1 MTRLFRIFLL
11 GSLVLVVLCQNVN
24 GADGTIRIGFNI
36 PLVGMF
42 SMVGNHAKDA
52 AELVRKDL
60 IAQGGLRVGD
70 KIYDVEFL
78 YGNNNSNPV
87 KASALT
93 VEHITKDSVLA
104 MIGPLSSRQA
114 IPVAEMADSFST
126 TVISPWSTSPVTTKD
141 KPFSFRS
148 CFIYTEQGPVLTQYT
163 AKEYGATRAAV
174 LYDILSAY
182 PRGMASSFKAAFEKV
197 NGTGSVVAFEEFRT
211 EDKDFRPQL
220 ERIRLSGAQVL
231 FTPQHYNEVPLIVRQ
246 AKEVGLDIPIVGSNS
261 WAGGDL
267 VGECGSECNGLIF
280 TGNYAPGGATGINK
294 TFVESYSKAYGKN
307 PDEPAALTWDAI
319 RALLKAIQNTGELTG
334 NLLQDRKAVN
344 TSLAQL
350 KNFDGASGMMSFNA
364 SGTPE
369 KCTIIVKIV
378 DGLLTFNDS
387 VCP

>member
-1 MTRLFRIFLL
+1 MTQFFRFTLL
-11 GSLVLVVLCQNVN
+11 CCIVLNLASNNVYA
-24 GADGTIRIGFNI
+24 ADGTIRIGFNI
-36 PLVGMF
+36 PLSGMF
-42 SMVGNHAKDA
+42 SMVGDHAKNA
-52 AELVRKDL
+52 AELVHKDL
-60 IAQGGLRVGD
+60 VAAGGLKVGT
-70 KIYDVEFL
+70 KMYDVEFL
-78 YGNNNSNPV
+78 YGNNNSDPT
-87 KASALT
+87 KASNLT

-114 IPVAEMADSFST
+114 IPVAKMANSFST

-148 CFIYTEQGPVLTQYT
+148 CFIYTEQGPVLTQYS
-163 AKEYGATRAAV
+163 AKEYGATKAAV

-182 PRGMASSFKAAFEKV
+182 PRGMASTFKAAFEQI
-197 NGTGSVVAFEEFRT
+197 NGPDSVVAYEEFRT
-211 EDKDFRPQL
+211 QDTDFRPQL
-220 ERIRLSGAQVL
+220 RRIRMSGAQVL

-246 AKEVGLDIPIVGSNS
+246 AKEVGLDIPIIGSNS

-267 VGECGSECNGLIF
+267 VGECGGDCDGLVF

-294 TFVESYSKAYGKN
+294 KFVDTYTKVYGKT

-319 RALLKAIQNTGELTG
+319 RALLKAIENTGGLSG
-334 NLLQDRKAVN
+334 NLLEDRKAVKN
-344 TSLAQL
+344 SLAQL

-378 DGLLTFNDS
+378 DGVFTFSDS

>member
-1 MTRLFRIFLL
+1 
-11 GSLVLVVLCQNVN
+11 
-24 GADGTIRIGFNI
+24 
-36 PLVGMF
+36 
-42 SMVGNHAKDA
+42 MVGNHARDA
-52 AELVRKDL
+52 AELVRQEL
-60 IAQGGLRVGD
+60 AAQGGLKVGE
-70 KIYDVEFL
+70 KTYKVEFL

-87 KASALT
+87 KASNLA
-93 VEHITKDSVLA
+93 VQHITMDSVLA

-148 CFIYTEQGPVLTQYT
+148 CFIYTEQGPVLTRYA
-163 AKEYGATRAAV
+163 AKEYNATKAAV
-174 LYDILSAY
+174 LYDVLSAY
-182 PRGMASSFKAAFEKV
+182 PRGMASTFKDAFEKI
-197 NGTGSVVAFEEFRT
+197 NGPGSVVAFEEFRT
-211 EDKDFRPQL
+211 DDTDFRPQL
-220 ERIRLSGAQVL
+220 ERIRFSGAQVL
-231 FTPQHYNEVPLIVRQ
+231 FTPQHFNEVPLIVRQ
-246 AKEVGLDIPIVGSNS
+246 AKEIGLDIPIIGSNS

-267 VGECGSECNGLIF
+267 VGECGNDCDGLVF

-294 TFVESYSKAYGKN
+294 RFVEAYTRAYNKR

-319 RALLKAIQNTGELTG
+319 RALLQAIQNTGGLTG
-334 NLLQDRKAVN
+334 NLLKDRQAVN
-344 TSLAQL
+344 QSLAKL

-378 DGLLTFNDS
+378 DGVFTFADS